1 VELSINNKKITKI
14 ITYGTFDMF
23 HIGHLNLLKRA
34 KSLGDYLIVGI
45 STDEFNQLKGKKS
58 LIPFKERVEII
69 KSIKWVDEVIA
80 ENSWEQKIE
89 DIKNFNID
97 IFVIGDD
104 WKGEFDFL
112 EKYCQVVY
120 LSRTQDISTTILK
133 NNLKSFYNID
143 VDGLKRAIETI
154 ENILKALD

>member
-1 VELSINNKKITKI
+1 MRLLQKI
-14 ITYGTFDMF
+14 
-23 HIGHLNLLKRA
+23 
-34 KSLGDYLIVGI
+34 LG
-45 STDEFNQLKGKKS
+45 
-58 LIPFKERVEII
+58 
-69 KSIKWVDEVIA
+69 
-80 ENSWEQKIE
+80 QKIE

-154 ENILKALD
+154 ENILKALDWKR

>member
-1 VELSINNKKITKI
+1 MRLLQKI
-14 ITYGTFDMF
+14 
-23 HIGHLNLLKRA
+23 
-34 KSLGDYLIVGI
+34 LG
-45 STDEFNQLKGKKS
+45 
-58 LIPFKERVEII
+58 
-69 KSIKWVDEVIA
+69 
-80 ENSWEQKIE
+80 QKIE